1 MCGRF
6 TRTTPVRVLATLF
19 DFAETP
25 DLAPRYNIAPTQP
38 IAAVRNTGD
47 NSHRELALLR
57 WGLVPGWADD
67 PKISYS
73 LINARSETA
82 ATKPAFRAA
91 FKSRRCLILADGFY
105 EWQKQGKDKQ
115 PYCIRR
121 KDGKPFAIAG
131 LWESWHPGEEDAVE
145 SATILTTSANAT
157 MQPIH
162 ERMPVIL
169 SPSDYGR
176 WLDAKT
182 PRPELESLL
191 VPFPLDD
198 LSTFPVSK
206 WVNDPKH
213 DDPKCLE
220 PAA

>member
-19 DFAETP
+19 DFTETP
-25 DLAPRYNIAPTQP
+25 DLAPRYNIAPTQA
-38 IAAVRNTGD
+38 IAVVRNAADQPG
-47 NSHRELALLR
+47 RELALLR

-73 LINARSETA
+73 LINARAETA

-105 EWQKQGKDKQ
+105 EWQKTGKHKQ

-121 KDGKPFAIAG
+121 KDGKPFAFAG
-131 LWESWHPGEEDAVE
+131 LWESWHPGGEDAVE
-145 SATILTTSANAT
+145 SATILTTEANAT
-157 MQPIH
+157 MKSIH

-169 SPSDYGR
+169 SGADYPR
-176 WLDAKT
+176 WLDPKT
-182 PRPELESLL
+182 PRDDLQSLL
-191 VPFPLDD
+191 VPYPLEE
-198 LSTFPVSK
+198 LSAFPVST